1 MEFKIETLTPN
12 TAKFRYYNIRERKAF
27 EELSEAMGYRISEF
41 SPIDRHES
49 WDVIFSDEKNR
60 CLGEI
65 KVRKRFS
72 HETPGGK
79 KGWIFEKTKYDELMN
94 SHIGRLIAH
103 VRLKTVFIVF
113 FFDCVAI
120 WNVADIK
127 ESDFAPEWLKCTSV
141 DGREE
146 YKFKDVVFL
155 QLEDAK
161 IIDYKL
167 DYTNLATSSREIFKF
182 LYPNNNIN
190 NIEYKQD

>member
-1 MEFKIETLTPN
+1 MEFKIETLTAN
-12 TAKFRYYNIRERKAF
+12 NAKFRYYNIRERKAF
-27 EELSEAMGYRISEF
+27 EELSEALGWRISEF

-49 WDVIFSDEKNR
+49 WDCIYSDEKNR

-79 KGWIFEKTKYDELMN
+79 RGWIFEKTKYDELMN

-103 VRLKTVFIVF
+103 IRLKTVFIVF

-120 WNVADIK
+120 WDVSKLKD
-127 ESDFAPEWLKCTSV
+127 SDFAPEWLKERSV
-141 DGREE
+141 DGTESYRN
-146 YKFKDVVFL
+146 KDVTFL

-161 IIDYKL
+161 IIKYVLDFDKL
-167 DYTNLATSSREIFKF
+167 AFSSKEVFKF
-182 LYPNNNIN
+182 LYPNNKIDVINI
-190 NIEYKQD
+190 